1 LAGIETTE
9 SRVNAYAKIC
19 HFPRAPIM
27 PVVGRGEVIACLL
40 CKMIAGVF
48 ALTLV
53 AVLGWGGFALFD
65 QSKQPYAQA
74 TPADLTSATNQM
86 EAVKQRVK
94 IARQAINL
102 TNYRLSNRTVLERL
116 FAMTYPASN
125 EFMLDKFSIRA
136 FALVKQGVVVPGA
149 PPALPTMVL
158 AYTPELTWTVSTPTA
173 SEAVT
178 ALSGEAVQALRPDFG
193 PGPTEPWSIKL
204 NSNQQRSTQ
213 SGGREV
219 YTVTVKGEILP
230 PAGHLNLIKGASEDS
245 RRQAL
250 INFLHAPKRSIP
262 VPLLP

>member
-1 LAGIETTE
+1 M
-9 SRVNAYAKIC
+9 SAYAKIC

-48 ALTLV
+48 ALTFV
-53 AVLGWGGFALFD
+53 AVLGWGGFSLFD
-65 QSKQPYAQA
+65 QSKQPFAQA
-74 TPADLTSATNQM
+74 KPADLITATNQM

-102 TNYRLSNRTVLERL
+102 TNYRLSNRTVLDRL

-125 EFMLDKFSIRA
+125 EFMLDKFSVRA
-136 FALVKQGVVVPGA
+136 FALMKPGVVVPGA
-149 PPALPTMVL
+149 PPSVPTMVL
-158 AYTPELTWTVSTPTA
+158 AYTPELSWTVSTPTA

-178 ALSGEAVQALRPDFG
+178 VLAREAVQALRPDFG

-204 NSNQQRSTQ
+204 DSNQQRSTQ

-230 PAGHLNLIKGASEDS
+230 PAAPFSLIKGASEEA

-250 INFLHAPKRSIP
+250 MKFLSAAKRSTP
-262 VPLLP
+262 VALSP